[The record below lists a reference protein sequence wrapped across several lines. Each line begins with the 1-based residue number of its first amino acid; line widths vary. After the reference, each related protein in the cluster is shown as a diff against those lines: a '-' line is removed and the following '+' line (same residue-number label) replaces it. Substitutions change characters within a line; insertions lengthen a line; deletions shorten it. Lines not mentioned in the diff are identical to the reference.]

1 MAGGQYDV
9 IVIGGG
15 IIGLA
20 TAMKMAGRFPRLR
33 LVVLEKESELA
44 RHQTGHNSGVIHGG
58 IYYKPGSLKAATC
71 VSGRR
76 ALLEFC
82 DRNGIRYDLCGK
94 VIVATDEDELPRLEE
109 LYRRGT
115 ANRVPGLQMIGP
127 ERLKEIEPHA
137 RGIRAIHSPATGII
151 DFVQVAEAY
160 AQRAREAGVE
170 ILTSRMVKYISS
182 SRNEII
188 LGTGREEFRA
198 RFLINCGGLFS
209 DRIARLTE
217 QAFARVGVQIVPFR
231 GEYYKIAPEKN
242 ALIKGLIYPVPD
254 PRFPFLGVHFT
265 RSIHGYVEAGPNAVL
280 ALAREGYRKTDFNA
294 RDLWETLAF
303 SGFRSVAW
311 RYWRMGLE
319 EQYRSLSKR
328 AFTRALQR
336 LVPAIAIDDLQPGGS
351 GVRAQAVAKDGAL
364 LDDFVIRQT
373 GNAIHVLNAPSPGA
387 TASLAI
393 GENIV
398 ATAASAFRLRD

>member
-1 MAGGQYDV
+1 MAHTYDV
-9 IVIGGG
+9 IVVGGG
-15 IIGLA
+15 IVGLA
-20 TAMKMAGRFPRLR
+20 TALKMAERFPRLR
-33 LVVLEKESELA
+33 LVVLEKESQLA

-76 ALLEFC
+76 ELLEFC
-82 DRNGIRYDLCGK
+82 DRNGIAYDLCGK
-94 VIVATDEDELPRLEE
+94 VIVATEESELPRVEE
-109 LYRRGT
+109 LYRRGMS
-115 ANRVPGLQMIGP
+115 NGVPGLQLIGP

-137 RGIRAIHSPATGII
+137 RGVRAIHSPATGII

-160 AQRAREAGVE
+160 AKNVRASGGD
-170 ILTSRMVKYISS
+170 ILTSRTVKYISS
-182 SRNEII
+182 SRNEMIV
-188 LGTGREEFRA
+188 GTGREEFRG

-209 DRIARLTE
+209 DRIAQMT
-217 QAFARVGVQIVPFR
+217 AKPFARIDVQIIPFR

-242 ALIKGLIYPVPD
+242 ALIRGLIYPVPD

-280 ALAREGYRKTDFNA
+280 AFAREGYRKTDFNP
-294 RDLWETLAF
+294 RDLWETLSF
-303 SGFRSVAW
+303 SGFRSVAR

-336 LVPAIAIDDLQPGGS
+336 LVPAIGIDDLQPGGA
-351 GVRAQAVAKDGAL
+351 GVRAQAVAADGAL

-373 GNAIHVLNAPSPGA
+373 GNTIHVLNAPSPGA